1 MNTDVL
7 KEQVSAANEP
17 IVAASRF
24 VKGIWI
30 WIGIEVGIIVTGFC
44 CICANAILEEHR
56 RNFSENC
63 DEFPVELCDFLK
75 LYKVLN

>member
-63 DEFPVELCDFLK
+63 EYLCDDFAGFVK

>member
-30 WIGIEVGIIVTGFC
+30 WVGIEVGIIVTGFC
-44 CICANAILEEHR
+44 CICANAILEEQR

-63 DEFPVELCDFLK
+63 DEFPVELASFVK

>member
-63 DEFPVELCDFLK
+63 DYFLVELVDFLK
-75 LYKVLN
+75 AYKVLN